1 MALKREY
8 GGIQPC
14 IRLGIFRIRIPFI
27 HFNISGP
34 EIITG
39 LMNACTSYGALAVL
53 ISTLGLDPNTAYAL
67 VIFET
72 ACYKLVLRRTGSL
85 RLDYG
90 GDGSHCALSG
100 NPSRRR
106 NKIPS
111 TYCYTVRARNSIHS
125 IRRYRVVQ
133 ENQHDFTSSLERWHR
148 FRCRY
153 QFCCCPY
160 V

>member
-53 ISTLGLDPNTAYAL
+53 ILPWAWIPILLTRSL
-67 VIFET
+67 F
-72 ACYKLVLRRTGSL
+72 LRPLAIT
-85 RLDYG
+85 
-90 GDGSHCALSG
+90 
-100 NPSRRR
+100 
-106 NKIPS
+106 
-111 TYCYTVRARNSIHS
+111 
-125 IRRYRVVQ
+125 
-133 ENQHDFTSSLERWHR
+133 
-148 FRCRY
+148 
-153 QFCCCPY
+153 
-160 V
+160 

>member
-72 ACYKLVLRRTGSL
+72 ACYTLSWFLGEPAVCGWITAAMAVIVL
-85 RLDYG
+85 Y
-90 GDGSHCALSG
+90 
-100 NPSRRR
+100 
-106 NKIPS
+106 
-111 TYCYTVRARNSIHS
+111 
-125 IRRYRVVQ
+125 
-133 ENQHDFTSSLERWHR
+133 LET
-148 FRCRY
+148 F
-153 QFCCCPY
+153 QKA
-160 V
+160 